1 MPATR
6 SRPIATHSPA
16 VPLHPL
22 TLAVRGAF
30 VAIVGSA
37 ALALPMAV
45 HAAEPA
51 AQSAQKAYQINA
63 GPLGPALMDFAG
75 QAGINLSMDLAQL
88 KDLRTPGLS
97 GPHTVD
103 SGLARLLEH
112 SGLHARRLGAGNYA
126 LEAAPATQTPA
137 APAASKTGAAASADG
152 QAAAELAAVTVSART
167 QNNLVAPSRQ
177 VTILEGEEV
186 QQLRQGSD
194 SLATMLSK
202 VVPGMADSSHTITDY
217 GQTLRGRNMLVLV
230 DGVPLNTNRDSSR
243 NLSLIHI

>member
-88 KDLRTPGLS
+88 KDLVKEKEIS
-97 GPHTVD
+97 ED
-103 SGLARLLEH
+103 EE
-112 SGLHARRLGAGNYA
+112 RRGQDDVQKLTDKFVADIDKA
-126 LEAAPATQTPA
+126 LEA
-137 APAASKTGAAASADG
+137 KEAD
-152 QAAAELAAVTVSART
+152 LMAV
-167 QNNLVAPSRQ
+167 
-177 VTILEGEEV
+177 
-186 QQLRQGSD
+186 
-194 SLATMLSK
+194 
-202 VVPGMADSSHTITDY
+202 
-217 GQTLRGRNMLVLV
+217 
-230 DGVPLNTNRDSSR
+230 
-243 NLSLIHI
+243 